1 VPEVDPLTIEE
12 RFTRDL
18 ARRQAII
25 VTQYG
30 GDEDAYLD
38 HFFSEL
44 KAEYNPQVVVVE
56 DPKLPRPSL
65 SERQARRAARK
76 ARRYA
81 DPRAFP
87 SFRKEPTTWKF
98 RKADRVIYHQA
109 PTKTWHLCACGKT
122 STRFI
127 AGQFDSKVWV
137 CAGCFAEREK
147 AAAGWSAH
155 DSTRVLIVVPTQPYA
170 FLFSTKGTPERR
182 CS

>member
-1 VPEVDPLTIEE
+1 VPEVDPPTIEE
-12 RFTRDL
+12 RFARDL

-25 VTQYG
+25 ATQYG

-44 KAEYNPQVVVVE
+44 NAEYNPAVVVME
-56 DPKLPRPSL
+56 HPKLPRPSL

-76 ARRYA
+76 ARRNA

-87 SFRKEPTTWKF
+87 SFKKEPIGWKF

-109 PTKTWHLCACGKT
+109 PTNTWHFCACGKT

-127 AGQFDSKVWV
+127 AWKFDSKVWV
-137 CAGCFAEREK
+137 CAVCFAARVSRSGNSGKLLLRRFRE
-147 AAAGWSAH
+147 AI
-155 DSTRVLIVVPTQPYA
+155 T
-170 FLFSTKGTPERR
+170 
-182 CS
+182 